1 MNTLTNSISPPR
13 TSPVP
18 KARIWTGRALT
29 ALPVLFLLFDSAI
42 KLVKIQPVTDAFVQ
56 LGFPDELA
64 RGIGVLELVCTVLY
78 AVPSTS
84 VLGAILLTGLF
95 GGAMASH
102 LRVGDPWL
110 SHILFSIYLA
120 VPMWLGLYLREERL
134 HALLPLRTRRE
145 LRGAS

>member
-1 MNTLTNSISPPR
+1 MSTATNSISTAET
-13 TSPVP
+13 TSVS
-18 KARIWTGRALT
+18 KGRLWTGRALT

-95 GGAMASH
+95 GGAIATH

-110 SHILFSIYLA
+110 SHILFSLYLA
-120 VPMWLGLYLREERL
+120 GPMWLGLYLRDERL
-134 HALLPLRTRRE
+134 RQLLPLRARANA
-145 LRGAS
+145 GAS

>member
-1 MNTLTNSISPPR
+1 MATATTSIHD
-13 TSPVP
+13 
-18 KARIWTGRALT
+18 GRLWGGRVLS

-56 LGFPDELA
+56 LGYPDSLA
-64 RGIGVLELVCTVLY
+64 RGIGVLELACTLLY
-78 AVPSTS
+78 AIPSTS

-95 GGAMASH
+95 GGAMATH

-120 VPMWLGLYLREERL
+120 VPMWLGLYLRDDRL
-134 HALLPLRTRRE
+134 RELLPLRARPAGR
-145 LRGAS
+145 